1 MAWFFI
7 GIVIIPATVFADNNP
22 RPGSQTALNGLIQ
35 SYRHTIIKS
44 MEFQEKSKEIPGFE
58 PYTINY
64 QGEEIHGFIPY
75 ANTSHQDQIL
85 STIIMGLDNIDNDAA
100 NQLVLDF
107 SGVYFGEA
115 SAAVFSS
122 LVNRKGRK
130 LKKYLKKDRSLTD
143 WCSKKLPAGVCHEE
157 GHALSSLLD
166 DIEEESHLEY
176 YLSIYP
182 YP

>member
-1 MAWFFI
+1 MCQLIRLSMVWFFI
-7 GIVIIPATVFADNNP
+7 GIVIIPTTVFADNNP
-22 RPGSQTALNGLIQ
+22 RPGSQTALNGLVQ
-35 SYRHTIIKS
+35 SYRRTIIEL
-44 MEFQEKSKEIPGFE
+44 MEFQEKSKEIQGF
-58 PYTINY
+58 P
-64 QGEEIHGFIPY
+64 PSVS
-75 ANTSHQDQIL
+75 TSHTDQIL

-107 SGVYFGEA
+107 SGVYFGSA
-115 SAAVFSS
+115 PAAVFSS

-130 LKKYLKKDRSLTD
+130 LKKYLKKDRLLTD
-143 WCSKKLPAGVCHEE
+143 WCIKKLPAGICHEE